1 VSPDS
6 LNGIYFFVACA
17 PSKFLSQTI
26 SARTYF
32 FPHTRNTRSST
43 PLIPA
48 HPPRFETFYASKVSL
63 HHKEMLQRSTAQRSA
78 AQRSAAQCRIFT
90 ELFLQTRICIMKI
103 SD

>member
-1 VSPDS
+1 M
-6 LNGIYFFVACA
+6 
-17 PSKFLSQTI
+17 FLSQTI
-26 SARTYF
+26 SARTFF

-78 AQRSAAQCRIFT
+78 VQDLYRTFSPNTDLYHENI
-90 ELFLQTRICIMKI
+90 
-103 SD
+103 